1 MRLII
6 LIFLIIPT
14 TLLAFENPKIKI
26 NNIYIQKY
34 EVTISEF
41 LNFANKTNFKTEA
54 EKQGFGYEYGA
65 GWEKRKNW
73 NYKTPYGKNPES
85 LTEPAVHVSYFEAEQ
100 YWKFIWQNRNSRNYF
115 RLCLFI
121 FCNLHHC
128 WLWRFS
134 CKWISS
140 LFNRG

>member
-26 NNIYIQKY
+26 NNFYIQKY

-54 EKQGFGYEYGA
+54 EKQGF
-65 GWEKRKNW
+65 
-73 NYKTPYGKNPES
+73 
-85 LTEPAVHVSYFEAEQ
+85 
-100 YWKFIWQNRNSRNYF
+100 RN
-115 RLCLFI
+115 
-121 FCNLHHC
+121 
-128 WLWRFS
+128 
-134 CKWISS
+134 
-140 LFNRG
+140 

>member
-26 NNIYIQKY
+26 NNFYIQKY

-54 EKQGFGYEYGA
+54 EKKALVMNMGQVGKR
-65 GWEKRKNW
+65 EKIGIIKLLME
-73 NYKTPYGKNPES
+73 KILK
-85 LTEPAVHVSYFEAEQ
+85 A
-100 YWKFIWQNRNSRNYF
+100 
-115 RLCLFI
+115 
-121 FCNLHHC
+121 
-128 WLWRFS
+128 
-134 CKWISS
+134 
-140 LFNRG
+140 